1 MRLTV
6 VVFGPALAGLLL
18 LGGCATYVNIPA
30 QPGLWASSNPNDP
43 TVQKIV
49 IAALSEVLAPR
60 QSGEP
65 YRVRLADGSSDATYN
80 YVIARLPKGAR
91 PAPFVADGELYSV
104 AGVYVRARAGQV
116 DIARP
121 AAAEGRE
128 LVSVYLRYYLDG
140 WHPYRVRPWR
150 IPLGRAIEQ
159 AAPGRDI
166 QPESQ

>member
-1 MRLTV
+1 MRVTAQ
-6 VVFGPALAGLLL
+6 VFGLALAALL

-30 QPGLWASSNPNDP
+30 QPGMWASSNPNES
-43 TVQKIV
+43 TVQNIV
-49 IAALSEVLAPR
+49 IAALTEVLEDR
-60 QSGEP
+60 QSEER
-65 YRVRLADGSSDATYN
+65 YRVRLPEGSSDATYN

-91 PAPFVADGELYSV
+91 PAPFVAEGDLYSI
-104 AGVYVRARAGQV
+104 AGVYVRAREGQV

-159 AAPGRDI
+159 AVPGRDLE
-166 QPESQ
+166 PEAQ